1 MYRPGQVWTSA
12 VRWIVDRIVAKRDV
26 TNCRSW
32 RHGRTHVAR
41 LRKSNPL
48 QPIVNRRAVPTVPP
62 ASDVPAA
69 APPAVTPTSP
79 VVSAA
84 KAVPYD
90 PLANLRDR
98 LTRRP
103 GFQYDDR
110 PPDEKKLI

>member
-1 MYRPGQVWTSA
+1 VYRPGQVWTSA

-48 QPIVNRRAVPTVPP
+48 QPIVNRHVVPTVPP
-62 ASDVPAA
+62 ATGVPAGAPLAVLPTNPAPRA
-69 APPAVTPTSP
+69 AEVA
-79 VVSAA
+79 
-84 KAVPYD
+84 PYD

-103 GFQYDDR
+103 GFEYDGR